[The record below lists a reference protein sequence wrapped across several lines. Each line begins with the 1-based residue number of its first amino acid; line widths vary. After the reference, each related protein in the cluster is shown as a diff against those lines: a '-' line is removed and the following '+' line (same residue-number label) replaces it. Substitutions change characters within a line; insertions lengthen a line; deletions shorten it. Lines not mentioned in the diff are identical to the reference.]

1 MSQPLMPKATAV
13 WLIDNTALTFEQ
25 IGKFCSLHPLEVQ
38 GIADGEVA
46 VGIVGRDPI
55 TNGELTQGEIARC
68 ENDSSGDLEILAA
81 EIEVTRHHGGPKYTP
96 LSKRQNRPD
105 AIAWLTKYHPE
116 LSDSQICRL
125 VSTTKPTVV
134 AVRERTHWN
143 MPNLKPT
150 DPITLGL
157 CTQIELDQAIEA
169 ALRRQE
175 RKKKREEKLAAKAA
189 KEKMMSASK
198 STNEESQNG
207 LPAAQPGAA
216 LKAINI
222 TDNDPGNSELE
233 LGTSIEKPSV
243 DTQNPD
249 ERMNSSDPVPMAKEI
264 FGHKNQNGN

>member
-13 WLIDNTALTFEQ
+13 WLIDNTALTFDQ

-55 TNGELTQGEIARC
+55 ANSELTQGEISRG
-68 ENDSSGDLEILAA
+68 EEDSNTTLEILAA
-81 EIEVTRHHGGPKYTP
+81 EIEVTRHHTGPRYTP

-134 AVRERTHWN
+134 AVRERSHWN

-157 CTQIELDQAIEA
+157 CSQAELDQAIDA

-175 RKKKREEKLAAKAA
+175 RKKKREQKLAAKVKKDKTMSSSEGS
-189 KEKMMSASK
+189 KENFPAQQTSASNK
-198 STNEESQNG
+198 VMGTAEEDT
-207 LPAAQPGAA
+207 P
-216 LKAINI
+216 
-222 TDNDPGNSELE
+222 DSELE
-233 LGTSIEKPSV
+233 LGSV
-243 DTQNPD
+243 LQKDTHVTETRED
-249 ERMNSSDPVPMAKEI
+249 EMKNVDPVRLVEEV
-264 FGHKNQNGN
+264 F